1 MPACSLNG
9 VNSSD
14 SCYDPGTRAC
24 VGRSGDAASW
34 SEWYPPRG
42 RNLAGRNH
50 RSRMYVVH
58 TWSAADPASIGQSL
72 PQDNLCHGRGRRKTD
87 ARAASRRKASAC
99 KQILNRKAS
108 ACIQRI
114 SLVKYGTRRTTYRIC
129 INTGPVHANNSKP
142 RRPTLR
148 PSHG

>member
-1 MPACSLNG
+1 MIRVHGRAEGAPETLP
-9 VNSSD
+9 
-14 SCYDPGTRAC
+14 PGQ
-24 VGRSGDAASW
+24 SGIL
-34 SEWYPPRG
+34 RG
-42 RNLAGRNH
+42 AGID
-50 RSRMYVVH
+50 RSRMYGCRDYVR

-142 RRPTLR
+142 RRPPTHAAAVSWLSKR
-148 PSHG
+148 CVLQSVNVA

>member
-1 MPACSLNG
+1 MIRVHGRAEGAPEMLP
-9 VNSSD
+9 
-14 SCYDPGTRAC
+14 PGQ
-24 VGRSGDAASW
+24 SGIL
-34 SEWYPPRG
+34 RG
-42 RNLAGRNH
+42 AGIWLAGIIAH
-50 RSRMYVVH
+50 GCTVVH

-129 INTGPVHANNSKP
+129 INTCPVHANNSKP
-142 RRPTLR
+142 RRPPTHAAAVSWLSKR
-148 PSHG
+148 CVLQSVNVA